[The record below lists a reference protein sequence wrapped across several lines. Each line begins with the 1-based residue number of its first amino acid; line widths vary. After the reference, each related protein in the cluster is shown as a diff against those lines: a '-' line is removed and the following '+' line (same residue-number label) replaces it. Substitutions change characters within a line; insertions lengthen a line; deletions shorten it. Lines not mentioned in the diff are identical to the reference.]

1 MKATFTDADIVH
13 CHEPSSLLIGAI
25 LKPFKRYKLIY
36 DVHEFYPELVAL
48 RMGRGL
54 LKSSIIFAENTFEK
68 VVTFCFVD
76 GVISVNRDIRKKF
89 NFLCMNHVIIE
100 NYPSANQF
108 YNAGSDEELVY
119 IGTLTEERG
128 ILQMV
133 QAFKLVNRGKLTI
146 VGKFWNA
153 SYEKKVM
160 EAINGANVNFIGSVP
175 YPDVPTYV
183 AHARAGLCVLND
195 SERHKNCIPSK
206 FLELMLAS
214 KPMIVTDIWDGFIR
228 ESGAGFTVKYGDIED
243 LAKQIIRI
251 VTNCDSCTAT
261 FTQIAGIEAYRGSQD
276 DTFKMVKEFKERR
289 DIIIDGLNKID
300 GIKCTLP
307 KGAFYAF
314 PNVTEACRNLGLK
327 DSRELQQ
334 LLLHKG
340 DIAVLPRTSFG
351 VRNEGETEE
360 YVRLSYATSK
370 ENIAEGL
377 RRMRSVIEK

>member
-1 MKATFTDADIVH
+1 MEYEGHWRFTNCCLGSGEMTKILMLTTVHNAKDHRIYWKETRSLEKAGYEVEILAPVKVSIKRHVLNVAKIFMKATFTDADIVH

-243 LAKQIIRI
+243 LAACMLEMFKHPDR
-251 VTNCDSCTAT
+251 S
-261 FTQIAGIEAYRGSQD
+261 TQIGKAGHDYAIANNMTWEA
-276 DTFKMVKEFKERR
+276 KEKE
-289 DIIIDGLNKID
+289 LLKFYK
-300 GIKCTLP
+300 GICK
-307 KGAFYAF
+307 
-314 PNVTEACRNLGLK
+314 
-327 DSRELQQ
+327 
-334 LLLHKG
+334 
-340 DIAVLPRTSFG
+340 
-351 VRNEGETEE
+351 
-360 YVRLSYATSK
+360 
-370 ENIAEGL
+370 
-377 RRMRSVIEK
+377 